1 MQESLERAFAQRQS
15 WAFEAAYRRFGARM
29 YTSALRILGDAG
41 NAQDCVHEVMLHLWK
56 RGDAY
61 TPERGSLEAF
71 LVVCARNQ
79 ALGRRRRAEKIRN
92 VELTP
97 ENDIATNDPETD
109 PVERE
114 RIARAV
120 AALTPAQAQTI
131 ELAYDRG
138 LTHVQIAAMLD
149 EPLGTVKSRLSG
161 ALRAL
166 RRSLVMEA
174 ANG

>member
-1 MQESLERAFAQRQS
+1 MQDSLERAFARRQS
-15 WAFEAAYRRFGARM
+15 WAYEAAYRRFSARM
-29 YTSALRILGDAG
+29 YTAALRILADAG
-41 NAQDCVHEVMLHLWK
+41 DAQDCVHEVMLHLWK

-61 TPERGSLEAF
+61 SPERGSLEAF

-79 ALGRRRRAEKIRN
+79 ALVRKRRGAKVRS

-97 ENDIATNDPETD
+97 ANDVAVEQPESDPL
-109 PVERE
+109 ERD

-120 AALTPAQAQTI
+120 AALTPIQSKAI
-131 ELAYDRG
+131 DLAYRRG
-138 LTHVQIAAMLD
+138 LTHVEIAATLG

-166 RRSLVMEA
+166 RRSLLIEVA
-174 ANG
+174 DG